1 MRHNFRVLIVL
12 FVLSLFCACNGVQ
25 QTKLISDKSAF
36 CPIEITMNI
45 PSIYKVAEW
54 DDCPYATSY
63 QKYYSAGQEEFDKE
77 NDVTTYISHML
88 ISIITFNAEVEQMD
102 DSDIKEVNPTTT
114 DMKAF
119 IANTVEINSSKDF
132 KTNGYEAFLL
142 DYKRDSSVNKNF
154 IEFFVSNNKTTEDDY
169 FGITIFG
176 PYTNEEEKQM
186 ILDAIDSLKI
196 QVG

>member
-1 MRHNFRVLIVL
+1 MKHNFRVLIVL
-12 FVLSLFCACNGVQ
+12 FALFLLCACNGVQ
-25 QTKLISDKSAF
+25 QTKFKSDNSAF
-36 CPIEITMNI
+36 YPIEITMNI
-45 PSIYKVAEW
+45 PSKYKVSEW
-54 DDCPYATSY
+54 SDYPYATSY
-63 QKYYSAGQEEFDKE
+63 NICYSAGQEEFDKE
-77 NDVTTYISHML
+77 NDVKTYISHML
-88 ISIITFNAEVEQMD
+88 ISIITYNAEVEQMD
-102 DSDIKEVNPTTT
+102 DNRIKEATPTTT
-114 DMKAF
+114 DMKKF
-119 IANTVEINSSKDF
+119 ITSTVEVISSIDF

-142 DYKRDSSVNKNF
+142 NYKRDSSANKNY